1 MERVITTLSPSLR
14 GDYLTPA
21 TGLTGGSAVYAF
33 AAIPGADTVAAVI
46 DLDPGTAPNT
56 APANASKL
64 NAHPRLL
71 CLPTISMADGAA
83 AFDFVSA
90 WVGFDV
96 LPATFTAA
104 GYRGAGDVVF
114 PAKRYTQT
122 LVNEGE
128 VNKPA
133 VVLHRYMAHILTP
146 LATGV
151 APAVDMTSGLKWYN
165 NLDNSAFT

>member
-1 MERVITTLSPSLR
+1 MQRIDSSVGSYPR
-14 GDYLTPA
+14 GDYLTPG
-21 TGLTGGSAVYAF
+21 TGLTGGSDTYAF

-146 LATGV
+146 LATGT

-165 NLDNSAFT
+165 NLDNLAHT